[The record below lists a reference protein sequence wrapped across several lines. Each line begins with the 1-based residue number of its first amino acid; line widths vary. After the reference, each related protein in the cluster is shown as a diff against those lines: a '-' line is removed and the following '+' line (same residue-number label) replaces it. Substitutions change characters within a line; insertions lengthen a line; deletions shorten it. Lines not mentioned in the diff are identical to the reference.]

1 MYTWGSFLLLLAIG
15 IDLFWNATP
24 SWINGMEVVGHL
36 YCVYSTLRFQM
47 VLKKNGET
55 AWSGY
60 VHHTHHSEG
69 IETENQ
75 KKRKQKWNE
84 GRGFSLWE
92 MVQVRKVRKVRKDT
106 EDKENKENKEN
117 KEVRKDSEDGEETTL
132 LNSPVSLKYYFY
144 GGVASYFAAFSIAIL
159 ICESVAMPWLVAN
172 NQPYNNNNIHLT
184 GAKSSNG
191 DINNG
196 NVYFTA
202 ICVAAVSGMN
212 FSLHACSVYYF
223 IFYRAVALIQW
234 DDKSSGSSNGTMW
247 SCSFCT
253 ALLGFVSLAQA
264 VCCFLS
270 NASGSSTI
278 TYYVFLFNMIRGI
291 SFLITSIS
299 FKMFPSNECWKIA
312 ERIQQERNQNQKQ
325 NENEYI
331 HDVDEVE
338 VIDGMKEKKH
348 VNTMKEIIY
357 DKDDEKEEEAAGG
370 SIVQGICRSCSN
382 VYTFEFFEGTSHE
395 GYGAYSDVTSRI
407 AFYGY
412 LVLGIYVTHLLSTS
426 TSTSFESSESA
437 ANNNTITS
445 SSHDSSPEKE
455 ELYDLGQH
463 SLMFGIVYHFLFIT
477 FGYALRGTRVG
488 HNGYKSMGAA
498 TTFSFGLCS
507 ISTFLKLVTS
517 FEFSFGVIVF
527 LVVGGINVTLGIL
540 LILTPSK
547 EMPTEMKIGRVPAF
561 MI

>member
-36 YCVYSTLRFQM
+36 YCVYSTLRFQL

-69 IETENQ
+69 IGTENQ
-75 KKRKQKWNE
+75 KKKKQKWNE

-92 MVQVRKVRKVRKDT
+92 MVQVRKVKRVGKDG
-106 EDKENKENKEN
+106 EDGENK
-117 KEVRKDSEDGEETTL
+117 EDGEETTL

-144 GGVASYFAAFSIAIL
+144 GGMASYFAAFSIAIL
-159 ICESVAMPWLVAN
+159 ICESVAMPWLVVS

-184 GAKSSNG
+184 GAKGSNG
-191 DINNG
+191 DIKNG

-312 ERIQQERNQNQKQ
+312 ERIQQERNQNQSQKQ
-325 NENEYI
+325 NANQNEYI
-331 HDVDEVE
+331 HDVDAVDAVDEVE
-338 VIDGMKEKKH
+338 VIDGMKEKKQE
-348 VNTMKEIIY
+348 NTMKEIIY

-370 SIVQGICRSCSN
+370 GIVQGICQSCSN
-382 VYTFEFFEGTSHE
+382 VYTFDFFEGTSHE

-426 TSTSFESSESA
+426 TSTSSTSFESA

-445 SSHDSSPEKE
+445 SSHDSSQEKE
-455 ELYDLGQH
+455 EFYDLGRH

-488 HNGYKSMGAA
+488 RKFNRKNGYA
-498 TTFSFGLCS
+498 TCRNNAESD
-507 ISTFLKLVTS
+507 
-517 FEFSFGVIVF
+517 
-527 LVVGGINVTLGIL
+527 
-540 LILTPSK
+540 
-547 EMPTEMKIGRVPAF
+547 IGREREEKNESQVAHGKHGQHRGQRRHPF
-561 MI
+561 VHSTH